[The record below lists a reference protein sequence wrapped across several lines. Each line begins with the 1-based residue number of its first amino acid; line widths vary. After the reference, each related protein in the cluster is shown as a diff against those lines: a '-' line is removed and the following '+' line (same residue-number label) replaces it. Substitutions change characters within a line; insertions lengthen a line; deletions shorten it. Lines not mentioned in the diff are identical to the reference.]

1 MYRQVDWYIFGV
13 GLLMTKATF
22 PPINMVLI
30 SDPSCRY
37 PSFLDAL
44 GDLDDCLSMCFLFG
58 TMPQG
63 ARVHME
69 YINHARKLTG
79 KMWPVL
85 R

>member
-1 MYRQVDWYIFGV
+1 MKIK
-13 GLLMTKATF
+13 LLIVVFLTCPVICATF

-79 KMWPVL
+79 KM
-85 R
+85 